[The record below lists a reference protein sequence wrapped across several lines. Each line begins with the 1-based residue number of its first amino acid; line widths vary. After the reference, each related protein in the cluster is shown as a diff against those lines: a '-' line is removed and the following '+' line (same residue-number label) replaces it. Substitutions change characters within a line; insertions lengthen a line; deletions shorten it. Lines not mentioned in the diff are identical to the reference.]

1 MSFLAPQALWLL
13 LLLPLVVALHFLRA
27 RRRRYEVAGLFLWR
41 RAQRTVAR
49 RRRFSPTW
57 LLVAQLLFVGLAAV
71 AMAQPVRSD
80 QQPREL
86 VLIVDASAS
95 MAADSQS
102 GGRLTEAK
110 AVARSL
116 LDGYS
121 TVALI
126 RAGLEPRLLAPLDSE
141 PAERLAA
148 LGALTAA
155 DASADLL
162 RAVDLGRSLLPS
174 APIHVITDHERGL
187 GAAEVHVVGEPVGN
201 VGISAFD
208 LGVGQAFVA
217 LVASGARPEQVE
229 VGLWQQG
236 RELARGSVLIPRG
249 GSGSITFPLSDVS
262 GVVEARLVPPP
273 GDALALDDVAYAGSS
288 TLQVVSND
296 SYPPLI
302 RALGAVPHAALA
314 LAPDAAYRPADLRVL
329 QRASPAG
336 LPPGNYLLFPPPAA
350 EPEYQLVRAWERTDP
365 LLRFVDLRDTVVGL
379 DAAHEPWP
387 EEDGWRVLAR
397 SGSLRP
403 LLRVRSD
410 ADGTILQSAFHLS
423 QSDLVLRP
431 AFPALIANLLSQL
444 DTTVRLR
451 LGETLPGGAEPA
463 LAPGV
468 YLDGQL
474 QESETGSATVVAGGG
489 ELTLVSLL
497 AAGESR
503 LPRSTSATVGL
514 GSAGGEARAVDLA
527 EPVPATNAS
536 DGAALTTN
544 ILTTSS
550 LTTAARA
557 LLLAALAALL
567 VEWLLFAAPRRR
579 RLVG

>member
-1 MSFLAPQALWLL
+1 MSFLAPQALWFL
-13 LLLPLVVALHFLRA
+13 LLLPIVVALHFLRA
-27 RRRRYEVAGLFLWR
+27 RKRRYDVAGLFLWR

-57 LLVAQLLFVGLAAV
+57 LLLAQLLFVALAAV
-71 AMAQPVRSD
+71 ALAQPVRSD

-95 MAADSQS
+95 MAAQS
-102 GGRLTEAK
+102 EGGGRLAEAK
-110 AVARSL
+110 DVVRSL
-116 LDGYS
+116 LDGHS
-121 TVALI
+121 RVALI
-126 RAGLEPRLLAPLDSE
+126 RAGLEPRLLVPLGAAPS
-141 PAERLAA
+141 ERLAA
-148 LGALTAA
+148 LNVLRAA

-162 RAVDLGRSLLPS
+162 RAVDLGRSLLPD

-187 GAAEVHVVGEPVGN
+187 GAAQVHVVGDPVDN

-208 LGVGQAFVA
+208 FGVGQAFVA

-273 GDALALDDVAYAGSS
+273 GDALTLDDVAYAGSS
-288 TLQVVSND
+288 TLRVVSND
-296 SYPPLI
+296 SYPPLL
-302 RALGAVPHAALA
+302 RALGAVPHASVTVAL
-314 LAPDAAYRPADLRVL
+314 DAAFRPADLRVL

-336 LPPGNYLLFPPPAA
+336 LPPGNYLLFPPPAT

-365 LLRFVDLRDTVVGL
+365 LLRFVDLRDSVVGL
-379 DAAHEPWP
+379 DPTLEPWP

-410 ADGTILQSAFHLS
+410 VDGMILQVAFHPS

-431 AFPALIANLLSQL
+431 AFPALLANLLGQL
-444 DTTVRLR
+444 DSTVRLR
-451 LGETLPGGAEPA
+451 LGEALPGSAEPA
-463 LAPGV
+463 LTPGV
-468 YLDGQL
+468 YLNGEL
-474 QESETGSATVVAGGG
+474 QVDEAGAAAPVVRALVENG
-489 ELTLVSLL
+489 EVLTLVSLL
-497 AAGESR
+497 AAEESR
-503 LPRSTSATVGL
+503 LPRSAGATPGSTTGGAEPL
-514 GSAGGEARAVDLA
+514 SAGLA
-527 EPVPATNAS
+527 DQAPTTKAPS
-536 DGAALTTN
+536 GAA
-544 ILTTSS
+544 

-567 VEWLLFAAPRRR
+567 AEWLLFAAPRRR